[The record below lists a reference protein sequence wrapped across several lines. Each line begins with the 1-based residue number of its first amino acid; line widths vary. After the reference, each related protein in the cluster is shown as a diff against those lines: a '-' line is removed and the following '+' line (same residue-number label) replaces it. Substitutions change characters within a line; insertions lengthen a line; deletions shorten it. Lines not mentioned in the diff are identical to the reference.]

1 MLVKEE
7 RFKRLVRD
15 NETRIR
21 RICRYYSPDKH
32 GEDDC
37 YQEILM
43 NIWKSLDTFRE
54 ESAIGTW
61 VYRVAVN
68 TALGLSAREIR
79 RLKLFASADP
89 EGLIRW
95 IESEGD
101 ETAGQ
106 VDRFSLLEGC
116 INQLSVI
123 EKLLITLVLESLST
137 REIAEIIGITETN
150 VRVKLHRIKEEL
162 KQKISLRYE

>member
-1 MLVKEE
+1 
-7 RFKRLVRD
+7 
-15 NETRIR
+15 
-21 RICRYYSPDKH
+21 
-32 GEDDC
+32 
-37 YQEILM
+37 M
-43 NIWKSLDTFRE
+43 NIWKSLDSFRE
-54 ESAIGTW
+54 ESSIGTW

-68 TALGLSAREIR
+68 TALGLSAKEIR

-95 IESEGD
+95 IGSDPDQTIGHD
-101 ETAGQ
+101 
-106 VDRFSLLEGC
+106 DKFDLLETC
-116 INQLSVI
+116 MNELSVI

-162 KQKISLRYE
+162 KQKILTRYESGDRFNRNFCR